1 LLYVYSLY
9 IYRYNETNVLFM
21 MAVKKNRNFT
31 CMDDRQLPGHFSFC
45 RIYLQSYLHRS

>member
-1 LLYVYSLY
+1 
-9 IYRYNETNVLFM
+9 

-45 RIYLQSYLHRS
+45 RIYNHICVVHKFYECDDYFEYI